1 MNGKITL
8 CVIIS
13 FFFTFTLLF
22 STNASSLD
30 PTPSLFNYEFFT
42 QEFESDKKIILL
54 LGSSNVGQLNVAKI
68 NEIVSSQHTDY
79 EIFNLAYNADTPKV
93 RFNSIEETI
102 SLKPKYVFYGV
113 SFIDF
118 RSPTEKENIFDIK
131 FSFAQLLPNNT
142 IEKFNPKFNTIEKI
156 KETFVS
162 TDLFPPPRKF
172 FSIPNTPFFEY
183 NEDSTT
189 ILTEEELKRGLPL
202 SGVYASEINLT
213 DDHQEVQHFEKIIS
227 EFQKNNIKVVIFTTP
242 VHNLYYN
249 TLSDSVKDDFNKLLE
264 RISKDYDV
272 KIYDFSNEFG
282 DMDIYWDL
290 IHVSYNEKSL
300 VYSESAAKIILKEI
314 ES

>member
-42 QEFESDKKIILL
+42 QEFEPDKKIILL

-79 EIFNLAYNADTPKV
+79 EIFNLAYNADTPKI

-102 SLKPKYVFYGV
+102 SLKPEYVFYGV

-118 RSPTEKENIFDIK
+118 RSPTEKENMFDIK

-189 ILTEEELKRGLPL
+189 ILTEDELKRGLPL

-249 TLSDSVKDDFNKLLE
+249 ALSDSVKDDFNKLLE
-264 RISKDYDV
+264 RISNDYDV

-300 VYSESAAKIILKEI
+300 VYSESAAK
-314 ES
+314 

>member
-42 QEFESDKKIILL
+42 QEFEPDKKIILL

-79 EIFNLAYNADTPKV
+79 EIFNLAYNADTPKI

-172 FSIPNTPFFEY
+172 FSVPNTPFFEY

-189 ILTEEELKRGLPL
+189 ILTEDELKRGLPL

-249 TLSDSVKDDFNKLLE
+249 ALSDSVKDDFNKLLE
-264 RISKDYDV
+264 RISNDYDV

-300 VYSESAAKIILKEI
+300 VYSESVAKIILKEI

>member
-42 QEFESDKKIILL
+42 QEFEPDKKIILL

-79 EIFNLAYNADTPKV
+79 EIFNLAYNADTPKI

-102 SLKPKYVFYGV
+102 SLKPEYVFYGV

-172 FSIPNTPFFEY
+172 FSVPNTPFFEY

-189 ILTEEELKRGLPL
+189 ILTEDELKRGLPL

-227 EFQKNNIKVVIFTTP
+227 EFQKNNIKVVIFITT
-242 VHNLYYN
+242 HC
-249 TLSDSVKDDFNKLLE
+249 
-264 RISKDYDV
+264 
-272 KIYDFSNEFG
+272 
-282 DMDIYWDL
+282 L
-290 IHVSYNEKSL
+290 IQSRT
-300 VYSESAAKIILKEI
+300 ILTNCLRGFLMI
-314 ES
+314 MT

>member
-42 QEFESDKKIILL
+42 QEFEPDKKIILL

-68 NEIVSSQHTDY
+68 NEMVSSQHTDY
-79 EIFNLAYNADTPKV
+79 EIFNLAYNADTPKI

-172 FSIPNTPFFEY
+172 FSVPNTPFFEY

-189 ILTEEELKRGLPL
+189 ILTEDELKRGLPL

-249 TLSDSVKDDFNKLLE
+249 ALSDSVKDDFNKLLE
-264 RISKDYDV
+264 RISNDYDV

>member
-42 QEFESDKKIILL
+42 QEFEPDKKIILL

-162 TDLFPPPRKF
+162 TDLFRPPRKF
-172 FSIPNTPFFEY
+172 FSVPNTPFFEY

-189 ILTEEELKRGLPL
+189 ILTEDELKRGLPL

-249 TLSDSVKDDFNKLLE
+249 ALSDSVKDDFNKLLE
-264 RISKDYDV
+264 RISNDYDV

-282 DMDIYWDL
+282 DMDIYWEL

>member
-1 MNGKITL
+1 M
-8 CVIIS
+8 
-13 FFFTFTLLF
+13 F

-249 TLSDSVKDDFNKLLE
+249 ALSDSVKDDFNKLLE
-264 RISKDYDV
+264 RISNDYDV

>member
-42 QEFESDKKIILL
+42 QEFEPDKKIILL

>member
-42 QEFESDKKIILL
+42 QEFEPDKKIILL

-68 NEIVSSQHTDY
+68 NEMVSSQHTDY
-79 EIFNLAYNADTPKV
+79 EIFNLAYNADTPKI

-102 SLKPKYVFYGV
+102 SLKPEYVFYGV

-172 FSIPNTPFFEY
+172 FSVPNTPFFEY

-189 ILTEEELKRGLPL
+189 ILTEDELKRGLPL

-249 TLSDSVKDDFNKLLE
+249 ALSDSVKDDFNKLLE
-264 RISKDYDV
+264 RISNNYDV

>member
-42 QEFESDKKIILL
+42 QEFEPDKKIILL

-102 SLKPKYVFYGV
+102 SLKPEYVFYGV

-172 FSIPNTPFFEY
+172 FSVPNTPFFEY

-189 ILTEEELKRGLPL
+189 ILTEDELKRGLPL

-249 TLSDSVKDDFNKLLE
+249 ALSDSVKDDFNKLLE
-264 RISKDYDV
+264 RISNDYDV

>member
-42 QEFESDKKIILL
+42 QEFEPDKKIILL

-68 NEIVSSQHTDY
+68 NEMVSSQHTDY
-79 EIFNLAYNADTPKV
+79 EIFNLAYNADTPKI

-102 SLKPKYVFYGV
+102 SLKPEYVFYGV

-172 FSIPNTPFFEY
+172 FSVPNTPFFEY

-189 ILTEEELKRGLPL
+189 ILTEDELKRGLPL

-249 TLSDSVKDDFNKLLE
+249 ALSDSVKDDFNKLLE
-264 RISKDYDV
+264 RISNDYDV

-300 VYSESAAKIILKEI
+300 VYSETAAKIILKEI

>member
-42 QEFESDKKIILL
+42 QEFEPDKKIILL

-249 TLSDSVKDDFNKLLE
+249 ALSDSVKDDFNKLLE
-264 RISKDYDV
+264 RISNDYDV

>member
-1 MNGKITL
+1 M
-8 CVIIS
+8 
-13 FFFTFTLLF
+13 F

-42 QEFESDKKIILL
+42 QEFEPDKKIILL

-79 EIFNLAYNADTPKV
+79 EIFNLAYNADTPKI

-102 SLKPKYVFYGV
+102 SLKPEYVFYGV

-172 FSIPNTPFFEY
+172 FSVPNTPFFEY

-189 ILTEEELKRGLPL
+189 ILTEDELKRGLPL

-249 TLSDSVKDDFNKLLE
+249 ALSDSVKDDFNKLLE
-264 RISKDYDV
+264 RISNDYDV

>member
-42 QEFESDKKIILL
+42 QEFEPDKKIILL

-79 EIFNLAYNADTPKV
+79 EIFNLAYNADTPKI

-102 SLKPKYVFYGV
+102 SLKPEYVFYGV

-172 FSIPNTPFFEY
+172 FSVPNTPFFEY

-189 ILTEEELKRGLPL
+189 ILTEDELKRGLPL

-242 VHNLYYN
+242 VPNLYYN
-249 TLSDSVKDDFNKLLE
+249 ALSDSVKDDFNKLLE
-264 RISKDYDV
+264 RISNDYDV

>member
-30 PTPSLFNYEFFT
+30 PTHSLFNYEFFT
-42 QEFESDKKIILL
+42 QEFEPDKKIILL

>member
-42 QEFESDKKIILL
+42 QEFEPDKKIILL

-68 NEIVSSQHTDY
+68 NEMVSSQHTDY
-79 EIFNLAYNADTPKV
+79 EIFNLAYNADTPKI

-102 SLKPKYVFYGV
+102 SLKPEYVFYGV

-172 FSIPNTPFFEY
+172 FSVPNTPFFEY

-189 ILTEEELKRGLPL
+189 ILTEDELKRGLPL

-249 TLSDSVKDDFNKLLE
+249 ALSDSVKDDFNKLLE
-264 RISKDYDV
+264 KVSNDYDV
-272 KIYDFSNEFG
+272 EIYDFSNEFG

-300 VYSESAAKIILKEI
+300 VYSETAAKIILKEI

>member
-42 QEFESDKKIILL
+42 QEFDPDKKIIFL
-54 LGSSNVGQLNVAKI
+54 LGSSNVGQLNVTKI
-68 NEIVSSQHTDY
+68 NEMISSQHNDY
-79 EIFNLAYNADTPKV
+79 EIFNLAYNADTPKI
-93 RFNSIEETI
+93 RFKSVEEII
-102 SLKPKYVFYGV
+102 SLKPKYVLYGV

-118 RSPTEKENIFDIK
+118 KHPIEKENIFDIK

-142 IEKFNPKFNTIEKI
+142 IEKFNPKFNTVEKI
-156 KETFVS
+156 KETFIS
-162 TDLFPPPRKF
+162 TGLFPPPRKI

-183 NEDSTT
+183 NEDSTK
-189 ILTEEELKRGLPL
+189 IMTEDELKRELPL

-213 DDHQEVQHFEKIIS
+213 DDHQEVQYFEKIIS
-227 EFQKNNIKVVIFTTP
+227 EFQKNNIKVVVFTTP
-242 VHNLYYN
+242 VPNLYYN
-249 TLSDSVKDDFNKLLE
+249 ALSDSVKDDFNKLLE
-264 RISKDYDV
+264 KVSNDYDV
-272 KIYDFSNEFG
+272 EIYNFSNEFG

-300 VYSESAAKIILKEI
+300 VYSESVAKIILKEI

>member
-42 QEFESDKKIILL
+42 QEFEPDKKIILL

-79 EIFNLAYNADTPKV
+79 EIFNLAYNADTPKI

-113 SFIDF
+113 SFLDF
-118 RSPTEKENIFDIK
+118 KHPIEKENIFDIK

-172 FSIPNTPFFEY
+172 FSVPNTPFFEY

-189 ILTEEELKRGLPL
+189 ILTEDELKRGLPL

-249 TLSDSVKDDFNKLLE
+249 ALSDSVKDDFNKLLE
-264 RISKDYDV
+264 RISNDYDV

>member
-42 QEFESDKKIILL
+42 QEFEPDKKIILL

-172 FSIPNTPFFEY
+172 FSVPNTPFFEY

-189 ILTEEELKRGLPL
+189 ILTEDELKRGLPL

-249 TLSDSVKDDFNKLLE
+249 ALSDSVKDDFNKLLE
-264 RISKDYDV
+264 RISNDYDV

>member
-42 QEFESDKKIILL
+42 QEFEPDKKIILL

-79 EIFNLAYNADTPKV
+79 EIFNLAYNADTPKI

-102 SLKPKYVFYGV
+102 SLKPEYVFYGV

-172 FSIPNTPFFEY
+172 FSVPNTPFFEY

-189 ILTEEELKRGLPL
+189 IVTKDELKRELPL

-249 TLSDSVKDDFNKLLE
+249 ALSDSVKDDFNKLLE
-264 RISKDYDV
+264 RISNDYDV

>member
-54 LGSSNVGQLNVAKI
+54 LGSSNVGQLNVSKI

-93 RFNSIEETI
+93 RFNSIEEVI

-213 DDHQEVQHFEKIIS
+213 DAHQEVQHFEKIIS

-249 TLSDSVKDDFNKLLE
+249 ALSDSVKDDFNKLLE
-264 RISKDYDV
+264 KISNDYDV

>member
-1 MNGKITL
+1 M
-8 CVIIS
+8 
-13 FFFTFTLLF
+13 
-22 STNASSLD
+22 
-30 PTPSLFNYEFFT
+30 
-42 QEFESDKKIILL
+42 LL
-54 LGSSNVGQLNVAKI
+54 L
-68 NEIVSSQHTDY
+68 
-79 EIFNLAYNADTPKV
+79 
-93 RFNSIEETI
+93 
-102 SLKPKYVFYGV
+102 
-113 SFIDF
+113 
-118 RSPTEKENIFDIK
+118 
-131 FSFAQLLPNNT
+131 
-142 IEKFNPKFNTIEKI
+142 EKI

-189 ILTEEELKRGLPL
+189 ILTEDELKRGLPL

-249 TLSDSVKDDFNKLLE
+249 ALSDSVKDDFNKLLE
-264 RISKDYDV
+264 KISNDYDV

>member
-42 QEFESDKKIILL
+42 QEFEPDKKIILL

-68 NEIVSSQHTDY
+68 NEMVSSQHTDY
-79 EIFNLAYNADTPKV
+79 EIFNLAYNADTPKI

-102 SLKPKYVFYGV
+102 SLKPEYVFYGV

-189 ILTEEELKRGLPL
+189 ILTEDELKRGLPL

-249 TLSDSVKDDFNKLLE
+249 ALSDSVKDDFNKLLE
-264 RISKDYDV
+264 RISNDYDV

>member
-42 QEFESDKKIILL
+42 QEFEPDKKIILL

-79 EIFNLAYNADTPKV
+79 EIFNLAYNADTPKI

-172 FSIPNTPFFEY
+172 FSVPNTPFFEY

-189 ILTEEELKRGLPL
+189 ILTEDELKRGLPL
-202 SGVYASEINLT
+202 SGVYTSEINLT

-249 TLSDSVKDDFNKLLE
+249 ALSDSVKDDFNKLLE
-264 RISKDYDV
+264 RISNDYDV

>member
-42 QEFESDKKIILL
+42 QEFEPDKKIILL

-102 SLKPKYVFYGV
+102 SLKPEYVFYGV

-172 FSIPNTPFFEY
+172 FSVPNTPFFEY

-189 ILTEEELKRGLPL
+189 ILTEDELKRGLPL

-249 TLSDSVKDDFNKLLE
+249 VLSDSVKDDFNKLLE
-264 RISKDYDV
+264 RISNDYDV

-300 VYSESAAKIILKEI
+300 VYSETAAKIILKEI

>member
-42 QEFESDKKIILL
+42 QEFEPDKKIILL

-68 NEIVSSQHTDY
+68 NETVSSQHTDY
-79 EIFNLAYNADTPKV
+79 EIFNLAYNADTPKI

-172 FSIPNTPFFEY
+172 FSVPNTPFFEY

-189 ILTEEELKRGLPL
+189 ILTEDELKRGLPL

-249 TLSDSVKDDFNKLLE
+249 ALSDSVKDDFNKLLE
-264 RISKDYDV
+264 RISNDYDV

>member
-42 QEFESDKKIILL
+42 QEFEPDKKIILL

-68 NEIVSSQHTDY
+68 NEMVSSQHTDY
-79 EIFNLAYNADTPKV
+79 EIFNLAYNADTPKI

-102 SLKPKYVFYGV
+102 SLKPEYVFYGV

-172 FSIPNTPFFEY
+172 FSVPNTPFFEY

-189 ILTEEELKRGLPL
+189 ILTEDELKRGLPL

-249 TLSDSVKDDFNKLLE
+249 ALSDSVKDDFNKLLE
-264 RISKDYDV
+264 RISNDYDV

-300 VYSESAAKIILKEI
+300 VYSESVAKIILKEI

>member
-42 QEFESDKKIILL
+42 QEFEPDKKIILL

-68 NEIVSSQHTDY
+68 NEMVSSQHADY
-79 EIFNLAYNADTPKV
+79 EIFNLAYNADTPKI

-102 SLKPKYVFYGV
+102 SLKPEYVFYGV

-172 FSIPNTPFFEY
+172 FSVPNTPFFEY

-189 ILTEEELKRGLPL
+189 ILTEDELKRGLPL

-249 TLSDSVKDDFNKLLE
+249 ALSDSVKDDFNKLLE
-264 RISKDYDV
+264 RISNDYDV

-300 VYSESAAKIILKEI
+300 VYSETAAKIILKEI

>member
-42 QEFESDKKIILL
+42 QEFEPDKKIILL

-79 EIFNLAYNADTPKV
+79 EIFNLAYNADTPKI

-102 SLKPKYVFYGV
+102 SLKPEYVFYGV

-118 RSPTEKENIFDIK
+118 RSPTEKENMFDIK

-172 FSIPNTPFFEY
+172 FSVPNTPFFEY

-189 ILTEEELKRGLPL
+189 ILTEDELKRGLPL

-249 TLSDSVKDDFNKLLE
+249 ALSDSVKDDFNKLLE
-264 RISKDYDV
+264 RISNDYDV

-300 VYSESAAKIILKEI
+300 VYSETAAKIILKEI

>member
-54 LGSSNVGQLNVAKI
+54 LGSSNVGQLNVSKI

-93 RFNSIEETI
+93 RFNSIEEVI

-118 RSPTEKENIFDIK
+118 RSPTEKENMFDIK

-213 DDHQEVQHFEKIIS
+213 DAHQEVQHFEKIIS

-249 TLSDSVKDDFNKLLE
+249 ALSDSVKDDFNKLLE
-264 RISKDYDV
+264 KISNDYDV

>member
-42 QEFESDKKIILL
+42 QEFEPDKKIIFL
-54 LGSSNVGQLNVAKI
+54 LGSSNVGQLNVTKI
-68 NEIVSSQHTDY
+68 NEIVSSQHRDH
-79 EIFNLAYNADTPKV
+79 EIFNLAYNADTPKI

-102 SLKPKYVFYGV
+102 SLKPEYVFYGV

-172 FSIPNTPFFEY
+172 FSVPNTPFFEY

-189 ILTEEELKRGLPL
+189 ILTEDELKRGLPL

-249 TLSDSVKDDFNKLLE
+249 ALSDSVKDDFNKLLE
-264 RISKDYDV
+264 RISNDYDV

>member
-102 SLKPKYVFYGV
+102 SLKPEYVFYGV

-249 TLSDSVKDDFNKLLE
+249 ALSDSVKDDFNKLLE
-264 RISKDYDV
+264 KISNDYDV

>member
-54 LGSSNVGQLNVAKI
+54 LGSSNVGQLNVSKI

-93 RFNSIEETI
+93 RFNSIEEVI

-249 TLSDSVKDDFNKLLE
+249 ALSDSVKDDFNKLLE
-264 RISKDYDV
+264 KISNDYDV

>member
-42 QEFESDKKIILL
+42 QEFEPDKKIILL

-79 EIFNLAYNADTPKV
+79 EIFNLAYNADTPKI

-102 SLKPKYVFYGV
+102 SLKPEYVFYGV

-172 FSIPNTPFFEY
+172 FSVPNTPFFEY

-189 ILTEEELKRGLPL
+189 ILTEDELKRGLPL

-249 TLSDSVKDDFNKLLE
+249 ALSDSVKDDFNKLLE
-264 RISKDYDV
+264 RISNDYDV

-300 VYSESAAKIILKEI
+300 VYSETAAKIILKEI

>member
-42 QEFESDKKIILL
+42 QEFEPDKKIILL

-79 EIFNLAYNADTPKV
+79 EIFNLAYNADTPKI

-172 FSIPNTPFFEY
+172 FSVPNTPFFEY

-189 ILTEEELKRGLPL
+189 ILTEDELKRGLPL

-242 VHNLYYN
+242 VPNLYYN
-249 TLSDSVKDDFNKLLE
+249 ALSDSVKDDFNKLLE
-264 RISKDYDV
+264 RISNDYDV

>member
-42 QEFESDKKIILL
+42 QEFEPDKKIILL

-68 NEIVSSQHTDY
+68 NEMVSSQHADY
-79 EIFNLAYNADTPKV
+79 EIFNLAYNADTPKI

-102 SLKPKYVFYGV
+102 SLKPEYVFYGV

-172 FSIPNTPFFEY
+172 FSVPNTPFFEY

-189 ILTEEELKRGLPL
+189 ILTEDELKRGLPL

-249 TLSDSVKDDFNKLLE
+249 ALSDSVKDDFNKLLE
-264 RISKDYDV
+264 RISNDYDV

>member
-249 TLSDSVKDDFNKLLE
+249 ALSDSVKDDFNKLLE
-264 RISKDYDV
+264 RISNDYDV

>member
-42 QEFESDKKIILL
+42 QEFEPDKKIILL

-68 NEIVSSQHTDY
+68 NEIVFSQHTDY
-79 EIFNLAYNADTPKV
+79 EIFNLAYNADTPKI

-102 SLKPKYVFYGV
+102 SLKPEYVFYGV

-172 FSIPNTPFFEY
+172 FSVPNTPFFEY

-189 ILTEEELKRGLPL
+189 ILTEDELKRGLPL

-249 TLSDSVKDDFNKLLE
+249 ALSDSVKDDFNKLLE
-264 RISKDYDV
+264 KVSNDYDV
-272 KIYDFSNEFG
+272 EIYDFSNEFG

>member
-54 LGSSNVGQLNVAKI
+54 LGSSNVGQLNVSKI

-79 EIFNLAYNADTPKV
+79 EIFNLAYNADTPKI

-102 SLKPKYVFYGV
+102 SLKPEYVFYGV

-118 RSPTEKENIFDIK
+118 RSPTEKENMFDIK

-249 TLSDSVKDDFNKLLE
+249 ALSDSVKDDFNKLLE
-264 RISKDYDV
+264 RISNDYDV

>member
-42 QEFESDKKIILL
+42 QEFEPDKKIILL

-79 EIFNLAYNADTPKV
+79 EIFNLAYNADTPKI

-189 ILTEEELKRGLPL
+189 ILTEDELKRGLPL

-249 TLSDSVKDDFNKLLE
+249 ALSDSVKDDFNKLLE
-264 RISKDYDV
+264 RISNDYDV